1 MCPSPGKPFLAGSW
15 VLANQPLPREEVT
28 SANSQRAY
36 RHGAA
41 SYQKTVL
48 PPQPS
53 ATSTNLI
60 QRLLICPTLETKKNY
75 TAAESEIL
83 PSSRHPDGLQ
93 QPLLA
98 RKGQHFRASGGR
110 CARTCQ
116 GSEKLNDSGRPFGGS
131 FSTSTHLVHG
141 I

>member
-83 PSSRHPDGLQ
+83 QQSQRSCHLADTPTVFSNPSSRGKGSISGLQ
-93 QPLLA
+93 GAGVPGLA
-98 RKGQHFRASGGR
+98 RAQRS
-110 CARTCQ
+110 
-116 GSEKLNDSGRPFGGS
+116 
-131 FSTSTHLVHG
+131 
-141 I
+141 